1 MTDTAAAVARL
12 VTQHKDCCCDD
23 VILALITLHTVAK
36 VSRDAL
42 QHLDKAGRGVVDL
55 ADAVAGQV
63 TG

>member
-12 VTQHKDCCCDD
+12 VTQHRDCCCED

-36 VSRDAL
+36 ISRD
-42 QHLDKAGRGVVDL
+42 RRVVDL